1 MREEEE
7 VVEEGVVMEQSTT
20 MDLNCKKEEEK

>member
-7 VVEEGVVMEQSTT
+7 VEEEVVMEQSTT
-20 MDLNCKKEEEK
+20 MDLFELKEEEK